1 MDREAHPLPDDAP
14 LFGGEAVEVFGD
26 EAGMLFE
33 QGFLV
38 ALEVFKP

>member
-1 MDREAHPLPDDAP
+1 MDRETHHPVEGTP

-26 EAGMLFE
+26 EAGMIIE

-38 ALEVFKP
+38 T